1 MEIRGQLVGLGSFST
16 VQMPG
21 IELGSVELNS
31 KCPYLLS
38 HLSSPLLNT
47 NFKNSFVLSVQ
58 NTLPSCAF
66 GEWPICLWEA

>member
-1 MEIRGQLVGLGSFST
+1 MCLVLSES
-16 VQMPG
+16 
-21 IELGSVELNS
+21 S

-58 NTLPSCAF
+58 NTLPSRAF